1 MDLILYIME
10 LVIGSLTYGGLVLA
24 CEDLMPFKT
33 LSNLGESW
41 FSNAL
46 KCPVVICRFLTA
58 DR

>member
-10 LVIGSLTYGGLVLA
+10 LVIGNLIRGGLVLA

-33 LSNLGESW
+33 LSSLGESW
-41 FSNAL
+41 LSNAL
-46 KCPVVICRFLTA
+46 KSPEVMCRFLTA